1 MAWAS
6 SRSLAVSSGRLWRN
20 QRRAAS
26 SRTPWTWPPLATKLA
41 ASAGLDD
48 QFVLERQAGQ
58 LAGDIAAGHDAGRGG
73 VERLGGAAD
82 TTECEYKDEPSHA
95 NPDARKIRRQG

>member
-1 MAWAS
+1 MD
-6 SRSLAVSSGRLWRN
+6 
-20 QRRAAS
+20 
-26 SRTPWTWPPLATKLA
+26 LA
-41 ASAGLDD
+41 AAGDEARRFVAGLDD